1 MAKKILIVED
11 NEKNMK
17 LLKDILE
24 YYGYTT
30 FVSGNA
36 EDGIKLANENT
47 PDLIIMDIHL
57 PGISGNEAMKII
69 KANDKTSNIPSIAV
83 TASIME
89 HDRQEIMSS
98 GFNGYQEKPIDR
110 EKFVTLVKELLE
122 TGT

>member
-30 FVSGNA
+30 FVSDNA
-36 EDGIKLANENT
+36 EDGIKLANENML
-47 PDLIIMDIHL
+47 DLIIMDIHL

-69 KANDKTSNIPSIAV
+69 KSNDKTSNIPSIAV

-89 HDRQEIMSS
+89 HDKQEIMSS